1 MRILAGDIGGTKTDL
16 ALFEGA
22 TSIARKRYSSRD
34 YPSLSAVAREFLGT
48 ASIDAAAF
56 AVAGP
61 VRDGR
66 CKATNLPWEMDE
78 GSLGQGLSAPVTLL
92 NDLAAVIYGIPEL
105 DPERHLAVLADG
117 QRDPQGPFAV
127 VAAGT
132 GLGEG
137 IGVPTA
143 SGLRVLPSE
152 GGHTDFAP
160 RNEVEI
166 ELLRFLLKRHP
177 ARVSVERVLS
187 GSGLVA
193 LHDFVL
199 AQGLA
204 SPHPGTQAEL
214 LKTDPA
220 AVISRLGSSGEDAAC
235 EYALSL
241 FVSLYGSEA
250 GNLALKVLPTGG
262 LFIGGGIAPKMLA
275 RLCHGDFM
283 QAMLTKGR
291 MSDLLETIPVH
302 VITSPDVAIIG
313 ARAAAKV
320 VFAHPKV

>member
-16 ALFEGA
+16 ALYDGA
-22 TSIARKRYSSRD
+22 TSVVRKRYLSRD
-34 YPSLSAVAREFLGT
+34 YPSLMAVAREFLGAAT
-48 ASIDAAAF
+48 IEAAAF

-61 VRDGR
+61 VRGGH

-78 GSLGQGLSAPVTLL
+78 GSLSLGLNAPVTLL

-105 DPERHLAVLADG
+105 DPERDLVSLAEG
-117 QRDPQGPFAV
+117 QRDPHGPFAV

-137 IGVPTA
+137 IGVPTS

-166 ELLRFLLKRHP
+166 ELLRFLLRLHP
-177 ARVSVERVLS
+177 ARVSVERVLC

-193 LHDFVL
+193 LYDFVL
-199 AQGLA
+199 DRGLA
-204 SPHPGTQAEL
+204 RPNPQTRAEML
-214 LKTDPA
+214 ATDPA
-220 AVISRLGSSGEDAAC
+220 AVVSRLGSSGEDAAC
-235 EYALSL
+235 ERALSL

-250 GNLALKVLPTGG
+250 GNLALKVLSTGG
-262 LFIGGGIAPKMLA
+262 LFVGGGIAPKMLE
-275 RLCHGDFM
+275 RLRRGDFM

-291 MSDLLETIPVH
+291 MSDLLMSIPVN
-302 VITSPDVAIIG
+302 VVTSPDVAIMG

-320 VFAHPKV
+320 VFEQR

>member
-16 ALFEGA
+16 ALYDGV
-22 TSIARKRYSSRD
+22 TILARQRYPSRD
-34 YPSLSAVAREFLGT
+34 YPSLMAVALEFLGNAT
-48 ASIDAAAF
+48 IDAAAF

-61 VRDGR
+61 VRAGR

-78 GSLGQGLSAPVTLL
+78 VSLGLALHAPVTLL
-92 NDLAAVIYGIPEL
+92 NDLSAVIYGIPEL
-105 DPERHLAVLADG
+105 DPVRDIVVLAEG
-117 QRDPQGPFAV
+117 EREPMGAFAV

-132 GLGEG
+132 GLGEA

-143 SGLRVLPSE
+143 IGLHVLPSE
-152 GGHTDFAP
+152 GGHADLAP

-187 GSGLVA
+187 GSGLIAVY
-193 LHDFVL
+193 DFVVE
-199 AQGLA
+199 QGLA
-204 SPHPGTQAEL
+204 SPNAQTRAEML
-214 LKTDPA
+214 ATDPA
-220 AVISRLGSSGEDAAC
+220 AVISRLGTTGEDPAC
-235 EYALSL
+235 EQALSL

-262 LFIGGGIAPKMLA
+262 LFVAGGIAPKMLE
-275 RLCHGDFM
+275 RLRRGDFM
-283 QAMLTKGR
+283 QSLLTKGR
-291 MSDLLETIPVH
+291 MSDLLATIPVSI
-302 VITSPDVAIIG
+302 VTSPDVAVIG

-320 VFAHPKV
+320 VFERR